1 LYLGITILLQII
13 TGIFLGLQP
22 VKISHLLISSV
33 GQGIIPLSIQEAFN
47 FPWTF
52 LYTASLFV
60 IVLGY

>member
-1 LYLGITILLQII
+1 MEKRFTTSGSQE
-13 TGIFLGLQP
+13 
-22 VKISHLLISSV
+22 SSV